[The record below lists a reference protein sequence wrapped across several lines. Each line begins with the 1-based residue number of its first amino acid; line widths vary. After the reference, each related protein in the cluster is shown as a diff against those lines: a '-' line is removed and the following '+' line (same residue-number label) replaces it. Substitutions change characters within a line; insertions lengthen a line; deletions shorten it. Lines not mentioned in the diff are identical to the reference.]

1 MYISDDEFTGKAT
14 AFMEIATYPDKF
26 SDDITVEI
34 SADSEDHCI
43 IVLSNQLGRIL
54 RMMGVN
60 VTQGK
65 NQIHV
70 DNVKVLEA
78 GIYQLSV
85 KNTNSNILYSSILT
99 KF

>member
-1 MYISDDEFTGKAT
+1 
-14 AFMEIATYPDKF
+14 MEIASYPEKF

-34 SADSEDHCI
+34 SAEGEDHCI
-43 IVLSNQLGRIL
+43 IVLSNHLGRIL

-60 VTQGK
+60 VNEGK

-70 DNVKVLEA
+70 DHVEMLEA

-85 KNTNSNILYSSILT
+85 KNTNSNILYNSVLT